1 MFVCHRGSARA
12 DGVQRRTIGAAV
24 VVPCRFTVGAAP
36 ISSTP
41 TSSYFVVVV
50 VVAWR
55 MVRVR
60 RVGVGTRFRAR
71 RRAWTSVAMG
81 SVGNAPRTGLRES
94 TQQPQSED
102 SQDDKRTHGDYVSYY
117 VFKHLLLLSKDN
129 IVLGAQ

>member
-1 MFVCHRGSARA
+1 
-12 DGVQRRTIGAAV
+12 
-24 VVPCRFTVGAAP
+24 
-36 ISSTP
+36 
-41 TSSYFVVVV
+41 
-50 VVAWR
+50 

-60 RVGVGTRFRAR
+60 RVWVGSRLWAR

-81 SVGNAPRTGLRES
+81 PVGNAPRAGLRES

-102 SQDDKRTHGDYVSYY
+102 SQDDKRTNGDYVSDY